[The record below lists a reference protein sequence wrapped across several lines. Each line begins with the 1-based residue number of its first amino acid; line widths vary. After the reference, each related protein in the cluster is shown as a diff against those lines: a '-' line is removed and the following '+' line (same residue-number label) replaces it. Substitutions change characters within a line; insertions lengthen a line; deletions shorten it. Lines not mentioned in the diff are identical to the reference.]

1 MQAGPVSLINLPETK
16 DETRPKFG
24 FCHFE
29 STVSSTVTWATVRVR
44 RSPSGFVPTC
54 LQESAKYAH
63 SLFQN
68 TVTLYGRSLRV
79 DYSPQ
84 GNPEPRAVTASHA
97 MADASAAPPQGSLA
111 AAGGGF
117 IIKRKNRNADAL
129 TSLPAV

>member
-1 MQAGPVSLINLPETK
+1 MVLCIP
-16 DETRPKFG
+16 
-24 FCHFE
+24 
-29 STVSSTVTWATVRVR
+29 
-44 RSPSGFVPTC
+44 C

-68 TVTLYGRSLRV
+68 SVTLYGRSLRV

-84 GNPEPRAVTASHA
+84 GNPEPRTVTAANA
-97 MADASAAPPQGSLA
+97 MVDAPAAPPHGSLA

-129 TSLPAV
+129 TSLPAVQSAEGSKSSPRIDTTIIRSLVQ